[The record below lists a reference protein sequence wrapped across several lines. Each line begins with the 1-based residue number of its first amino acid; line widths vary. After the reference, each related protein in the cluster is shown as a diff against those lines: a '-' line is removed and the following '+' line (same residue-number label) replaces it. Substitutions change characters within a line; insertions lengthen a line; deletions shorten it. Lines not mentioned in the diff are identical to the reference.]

1 MKRVTIF
8 VMANLILPLH
18 GQSLPGSKSPPKKI
32 NSSEAL
38 NLIGGGAT
46 QDTAMVNVVDSK
58 KKPKASKEDED
69 LFNELMNTE
78 AEKSKKTI
86 NAQSLNEMLA
96 KGRKDDLSLLLVKN
110 TSECNMVLEVAG
122 KSNYKLPI
130 PASSQN
136 AMLLPKGI
144 YQLKGNVCELRYE
157 AQKDLNK
164 NILVVLKR
172 VED

>member
-18 GQSLPGSKSPPKKI
+18 GQSLPGGQPPPKKI
-32 NSSEAL
+32 NSNEAMS
-38 NLIGGGAT
+38 LIGGGAT
-46 QDTAMVNVVDSK
+46 QDTALVKMVDPK
-58 KKPKASKEDED
+58 KKPKASKDDEK
-69 LFNELMNTE
+69 LFNELINTE

-86 NAQSLNEMLA
+86 NAQTLNEMLA
-96 KGRKDDLSLLLVKN
+96 NGRKDNSSLLLVKN
-110 TSECNMVLEVAG
+110 TSDCNMVLEIEG
-122 KSNYKLPI
+122 KGTYKLPI
-130 PASSQN
+130 PANGQN

-144 YQLKGNVCELRYE
+144 YQLRGNVCELRYE

-164 NILVVLKR
+164 NILVSLKR